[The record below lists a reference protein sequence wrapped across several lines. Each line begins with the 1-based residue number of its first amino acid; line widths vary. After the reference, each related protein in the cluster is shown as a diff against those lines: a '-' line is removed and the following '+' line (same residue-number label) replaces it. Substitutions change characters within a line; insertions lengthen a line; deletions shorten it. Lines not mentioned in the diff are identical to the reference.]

1 MTLESC
7 IITEKKPLL
16 SVKEAQQKI
25 HDAIF
30 PLNETEVLPLKNA
43 LKRVLA
49 ADVFAKI
56 NLPTERNS
64 AMDGYA
70 LRSSDLNQND
80 TTILKNVGVSWAGKP
95 FEGELKSGECVRI
108 FTGAVLPENMDS
120 VVMQEKVKIDGD
132 NVIFFAETKIK
143 QNVREIGED
152 VKQGDLLCAAG
163 KEITAADLGL
173 FAAAGIS
180 QICVKRKINIIFF
193 STGDELI
200 ALDST
205 LKSGQIYDSNRYL
218 LAGLLDNK
226 KHHVVDGGVISD
238 DKNLLEKTLVE
249 ASKNYDVII
258 TTGGASVGEADFVQE
273 ILARCGEVNFWK
285 IAMKPGKPLAFGKI
299 GECYFFGLPGNPIA
313 VSATFEV
320 IVKPALTKL
329 AGATSKPV
337 WQIKA
342 VCESTLKKS
351 AGRQDY
357 QRGILSQDEMGNFS
371 VISAGKQ
378 GSNILSAMSKANCYI
393 VLSANCTGVQAGE
406 TVTVI
411 LNVN

>member
-7 IITEKKPLL
+7 VITEKKPLL
-16 SVKEAQQKI
+16 SVSQAQQKI
-25 HDAIF
+25 DDAIF
-30 PLNETEVLPLKNA
+30 PLNETENLPLKDA

-49 ADVFAKI
+49 EDVFAKI
-56 NLPTERNS
+56 YLPTERNS

-70 LRSSDLNQND
+70 LKSSDLNQNE
-80 TTILKNVGVSWAGKP
+80 TTILKNIGISWAGKP
-95 FEGELKSGECVRI
+95 FEGELKTGECVRI
-108 FTGAVLPENMDS
+108 FTGAVLPENADS
-120 VVMQEKVKIDGD
+120 VVMQEKVEIDGE
-132 NVIFFAETKIK
+132 NVIFSAETKTK

-152 VKQGDLLCAAG
+152 VKQGDLLCALG

-180 QICVKRKINIIFF
+180 EVCVKRKINIIFF
-193 STGDELI
+193 STGDELV

-218 LAGLLDNK
+218 LAGLLDDK
-226 KHHVVDGGVISD
+226 KHNVVDGCVIPD

-258 TTGGASVGEADFVQE
+258 TTGGASVGEADYVKE

-285 IAMKPGKPLAFGKI
+285 VAMKPGKPLAFGKI
-299 GECYFFGLPGNPIA
+299 GACYFFGLPGNPIA

-320 IVKPALTKL
+320 IVKSALTKL
-329 AGATSKPV
+329 EGANFKSV

-342 VCESTLKKS
+342 ICKSILKKS

-357 QRGILSQDEMGNFS
+357 QRGILSQDDAGNFS

-393 VLSANCTGVQAGE
+393 VLSADCAGVQVGE
-406 TVTVI
+406 TVNVI
-411 LNVN
+411 LI

>member
-7 IITEKKPLL
+7 VITEKKPLL
-16 SVKEAQQKI
+16 SVSQAQQKI
-25 HDAIF
+25 DDAIF
-30 PLNETEVLPLKNA
+30 PLNETENLPLKDA

-49 ADVFAKI
+49 EDVFAKI
-56 NLPTERNS
+56 YLPTERNS

-70 LRSSDLNQND
+70 LKSSDLNQNE
-80 TTILKNVGVSWAGKP
+80 TTILKNIGISWAGKP
-95 FEGELKSGECVRI
+95 FEGELKTGECVRI
-108 FTGAVLPENMDS
+108 FTGAVLPENADS
-120 VVMQEKVKIDGD
+120 VVMQEKVEIDGE
-132 NVIFFAETKIK
+132 NVIFSAETKTK

-152 VKQGDLLCAAG
+152 VKQGDLLCALG

-173 FAAAGIS
+173 FAAACIS
-180 QICVKRKINIIFF
+180 EVCVKRKINIIFF
-193 STGDELI
+193 STGDELVE
-200 ALDST
+200 LNST

-218 LAGLLDNK
+218 LAGLLDDK
-226 KHHVVDGGVISD
+226 KHNVVDGGVIPD

-258 TTGGASVGEADFVQE
+258 TTGGASVGEADYVKE

-285 IAMKPGKPLAFGKI
+285 VAMKPGKPLAFGKI
-299 GECYFFGLPGNPIA
+299 GACYFFGLPGNPIA

-320 IVKPALTKL
+320 IVKSALTKL
-329 AGATSKPV
+329 EGANFKSV

-342 VCESTLKKS
+342 ICKSTLKKS

-357 QRGILSQDEMGNFS
+357 QRGILSQDDAGNFS

-393 VLSANCTGVQAGE
+393 VLSADCAGVQVGE
-406 TVTVI
+406 TVNVI
-411 LNVN
+411 LI

>member
-7 IITEKKPLL
+7 VITEKKPLL

-25 HDAIF
+25 YDAIS
-30 PLNETEVLPLKNA
+30 PINETENLPLKSA

-49 ADVFAKI
+49 EDVFAKI
-56 NLPTERNS
+56 NLPTERNA

-70 LRSSDLNQND
+70 LQSSDLNGK
-80 TTILKNVGVSWAGKP
+80 TILKNVGISWAGKP
-95 FEGELKSGECVRI
+95 FIGDLKSGECVRI
-108 FTGAVLPENMDS
+108 FTGAVLPENADS
-120 VVMQEKVKIDGD
+120 VVMQEKVELDGE
-132 NVIFFAETKIK
+132 NVIFSAETKNK

-152 VKQGDLLCAAG
+152 VKQGDLLCSAG

-180 QICVKRKINIIFF
+180 EICVKRCLNIIFF
-193 STGDELI
+193 STGDELVS
-200 ALDST
+200 LDST

-218 LAGLLDNK
+218 LAGLLDDK
-226 KHHVVDGGVISD
+226 KHNVVDGGVIPD
-238 DKNLLEKTLVE
+238 DKNVLEKTLVD
-249 ASKNYDVII
+249 AAKNYDVII
-258 TTGGASVGEADFVQE
+258 TTGGASVGEADFVKE

-299 GECYFFGLPGNPIA
+299 GNCYFFGLPGNPIA

-320 IVKPALTKL
+320 VLKSALTKL
-329 AGATSKPV
+329 AGAKVKSV

-342 VCESTLKKS
+342 VCESSLKKS
-351 AGRQDY
+351 VGRQDY

-371 VISAGKQ
+371 VISAGRQ

-393 VLSANCTGVQAGE
+393 VLPADCAGVQVGE
-406 TVTVI
+406 TVNVI
-411 LNVN
+411 LI

>member
-7 IITEKKPLL
+7 VITEKKPLL

-25 HDAIF
+25 HDAIA
-30 PLNETEVLPLKNA
+30 PINESEILPLKLA

-49 ADVFAKI
+49 DDVFAKI

-70 LRSSDLNQND
+70 LRSCDLNL
-80 TTILKNVGVSWAGKP
+80 TEKTVLKNVGISWAGKP
-95 FEGELKSGECVRI
+95 FTGELKTGECVRI
-108 FTGAVLPENMDS
+108 FTGAVLPENADS
-120 VVMQEKVKIDGD
+120 VVMQENVDVDGE
-132 NVIFFAETKIK
+132 NVCFFVETQTK

-152 VKQGDLLCAAG
+152 VKQGDLLCASG
-163 KEITAADLGL
+163 KEISAADLGL
-173 FAAAGIS
+173 FAAAEIS
-180 QICVKRKINIIFF
+180 QVCVNRCLNIIFF
-193 STGDELI
+193 STGDELV

-218 LAGLLDNK
+218 LAGLLEDK
-226 KHHVVDGGVISD
+226 KHNVVDGGVIPD

-258 TTGGASVGEADFVQE
+258 TTGGASVGEADFVKE

-285 IAMKPGKPLAFGKI
+285 IAMKPGKPLAFGKM
-299 GECYFFGLPGNPIA
+299 GNCYFFGLPGNPIA
-313 VSATFEV
+313 VAATFEI

-329 AGATSKPV
+329 AGANFKSV
-337 WQIKA
+337 WKIKA
-342 VCESTLKKS
+342 ICETSLKKS
-351 AGRQDY
+351 AGRQEY
-357 QRGILSQDEMGNFS
+357 QRGILSQDEAGNFS
-371 VISAGKQ
+371 VISAGRQ

-393 VLSANCTGVQAGE
+393 VLSADCAGVQMGE

-411 LNVN
+411 LNAN

>member
-7 IITEKKPLL
+7 VITEKKPLL

-25 HDAIF
+25 HDAIS
-30 PLNETEVLPLKNA
+30 PINETENLPLKSA

-49 ADVFAKI
+49 EDVFARI

-70 LRSSDLNQND
+70 LRSSDLNGE
-80 TTILKNVGVSWAGKP
+80 TTLKNVGISWAGKP
-95 FEGELKSGECVRI
+95 FDCDLKSGECVRI
-108 FTGAVLPENMDS
+108 FTGAVLPANADS
-120 VVMQEKVKIDGD
+120 VVMQEKVELDGE
-132 NVIFFAETKIK
+132 NVIFSADTKIK

-152 VKQGDLLCAAG
+152 VKQGDLLCAVG

-180 QICVKRKINIIFF
+180 EIRVTRCLNIIFF
-193 STGDELI
+193 STGDELVS
-200 ALDST
+200 LNST
-205 LKSGQIYDSNRYL
+205 LNSGQIYDSNRYL
-218 LAGLLDNK
+218 LAGLLDDK
-226 KHHVVDGGVISD
+226 KHRVVDGGVIPD
-238 DKNLLEKTLVE
+238 DKDLLETTLVN
-249 ASKNYDVII
+249 AAKNYDVII
-258 TTGGASVGEADFVQE
+258 TTGGASVGEADFVKD

-299 GECYFFGLPGNPIA
+299 GNCYFFGLPGNPIA

-320 IVKPALTKL
+320 IVKSALTKL
-329 AGATSKPV
+329 AGANVKSV

-342 VCESTLKKS
+342 VCKSTLKKS
-351 AGRQDY
+351 AGRQEY
-357 QRGILSQDEMGNFS
+357 QRGILSQDDKGNFS
-371 VISAGKQ
+371 VISAGRQ

-393 VLSANCTGVQAGE
+393 VLSADCAGVQMGE

-411 LNVN
+411 LL

>member
-25 HDAIF
+25 HDAIV
-30 PLNETEVLPLKNA
+30 PINESEIVFLKQA

-49 ADVFAKI
+49 EDVFAKI

-70 LRSSDLNQND
+70 LNNSDLNQNQQ
-80 TTILKNVGVSWAGKP
+80 IVLKNVGVSWAGKP
-95 FEGELKSGECVRI
+95 FEGELKTGECVRI
-108 FTGAVLPENMDS
+108 FTGAVLPENADS
-120 VVMQEKVKIDGD
+120 VVMQEKVEIDGE
-132 NVIFFAETKIK
+132 NVIFSAETKIK

-152 VKQGDLLCAAG
+152 VKQGDLLCASG
-163 KEITAADLGL
+163 KEISAADLGL
-173 FAAAGIS
+173 FAATGIS
-180 QICVKRKINIIFF
+180 EVCVKRCLNIIFF
-193 STGDELI
+193 STGDELV
-200 ALDST
+200 ALNSP

-218 LAGLLDNK
+218 LAGLLEDK
-226 KHHVVDGGVISD
+226 KYNVVDGGVIPD

-258 TTGGASVGEADFVQE
+258 TTGGASVGEADFVKE

-299 GECYFFGLPGNPIA
+299 ENCYFFGLPGNPIA

-320 IVKPALTKL
+320 IVKSALTKL
-329 AGATSKPV
+329 AGADSKNV
-337 WQIKA
+337 WKIKA
-342 VCESTLKKS
+342 VCEIPLKKS
-351 AGRQDY
+351 AGRQEY
-357 QRGILSQDEMGNFS
+357 QRGILSQDDAGNFS
-371 VISAGKQ
+371 VISAGGQ
-378 GSNILSAMSKANCYI
+378 GSNIQSAMSKANCYI
-393 VLSANCTGVQAGE
+393 VLTADCAGVQLGE
-406 TVTVI
+406 TVNVI
-411 LNVN
+411 LI

>member
-7 IITEKKPLL
+7 VITEKKPLL
-16 SVKEAQQKI
+16 SVREAQQKI
-25 HDAIF
+25 YDAIS
-30 PLNETEVLPLKNA
+30 PINETENLPLKSA

-49 ADVFAKI
+49 EDVFAKI

-70 LRSSDLNQND
+70 LQSLDLNGK
-80 TTILKNVGVSWAGKP
+80 TILKNVGISWAGKP
-95 FEGELKSGECVRI
+95 FIGDLKSGECVRI
-108 FTGAVLPENMDS
+108 FTGAVLPENADS
-120 VVMQEKVKIDGD
+120 VVMQEKVELDGE
-132 NVIFFAETKIK
+132 NVIFSADTKTK

-180 QICVKRKINIIFF
+180 EICVKRCLNIIFF
-193 STGDELI
+193 STGDELVS
-200 ALDST
+200 LDSP

-218 LAGLLDNK
+218 LAGLLDDK
-226 KHHVVDGGVISD
+226 KHNVVDGGVIPD
-238 DKNLLEKTLVE
+238 NKNVLEKTLIE

-258 TTGGASVGEADFVQE
+258 TTGGASVGEADFVKE

-299 GECYFFGLPGNPIA
+299 GNCYFFGLPGNPIA

-320 IVKPALTKL
+320 VVKSALTKL
-329 AGATSKPV
+329 AGTKVKSV
-337 WQIKA
+337 WKIKA
-342 VCESTLKKS
+342 VCETPLKKS
-351 AGRQDY
+351 VGRQEY

-371 VISAGKQ
+371 VISAGRQ

-393 VLSANCTGVQAGE
+393 VLSADCAGVQMGE
-406 TVTVI
+406 TVNVI
-411 LNVN
+411 LI

>member
-7 IITEKKPLL
+7 VISEKKPLL

-25 HDAIF
+25 HDAISSI
-30 PLNETEVLPLKNA
+30 NENEIVSLKSA

-49 ADVFAKI
+49 ENVFARI

-70 LRSSDLNQND
+70 LQSSDLND
-80 TTILKNVGVSWAGKP
+80 KTILKNVGISWAGKP
-95 FEGELKSGECVRI
+95 FEDDLKSGECVRI
-108 FTGAVLPENMDS
+108 FTGAVLPKDADS
-120 VVMQEKVKIDGD
+120 VVMQEQVNVDGE
-132 NVIFFAETKIK
+132 NIIFSVETKIK

-163 KEITAADLGL
+163 KEISAADLGL

-180 QICVKRKINIIFF
+180 KIHVKRRLNIIFF
-193 STGDELI
+193 STGDELVS
-200 ALDST
+200 LDST

-218 LAGLLDNK
+218 LAGLLDDK
-226 KHHVVDGGVISD
+226 KHHVVDGGVIPD
-238 DKNLLEKTLVE
+238 DKNLLEKTLIE
-249 ASKNYDVII
+249 AAKNYDVII
-258 TTGGASVGEADFVQE
+258 TTGGASVGEADFVKE

-285 IAMKPGKPLAFGKI
+285 LAMKPGKPLAFGKI
-299 GECYFFGLPGNPIA
+299 GNCYFFGLPGNPIA

-320 IVKPALTKL
+320 IVKSALTKL
-329 AGATSKPV
+329 AGANVKSIWK
-337 WQIKA
+337 IKA
-342 VCESTLKKS
+342 VCETPLKKS

-357 QRGILSQDEMGNFS
+357 QRGILSQDETGNFS
-371 VISAGKQ
+371 VISAGRQ

-393 VLSANCTGVQAGE
+393 VLSADCAGVQMGE

-411 LNVN
+411 LI